1 MKIRLSNRNG
11 NNIWLESIGRGC
23 YKFCGEVSYM
33 SVIGEPDCIIAID
46 PDGGPMISIGDE
58 LDGKAITKITRFED
72 SFILET
78 A

>member
-1 MKIRLSNRNG
+1 
-11 NNIWLESIGRGC
+11 
-23 YKFCGEVSYM
+23 M
-33 SVIGEPDCIIAID
+33 SVIGEPDCIVAID